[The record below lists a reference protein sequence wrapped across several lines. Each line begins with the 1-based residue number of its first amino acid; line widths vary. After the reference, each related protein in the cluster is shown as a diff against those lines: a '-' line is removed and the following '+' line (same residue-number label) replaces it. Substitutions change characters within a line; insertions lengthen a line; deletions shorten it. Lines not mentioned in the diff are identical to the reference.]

1 MVAPSPSRGV
11 AVYCAASLGKQKAFQ
26 TAALCESRSHLCGAY
41 TLIFLISPFHHAALG
56 DALATE
62 NRPLV
67 YGGGNSGLMGI
78 VSGAAA
84 KSHGKVTGIIPYAI
98 FAAGGEKDKGNGH
111 ATASTVSDVLDEK
124 QRAEVCSDKVHLYPW
139 NLTRLLCHL
148 SRSRP

>member
-1 MVAPSPSRGV
+1 MHPCISHNAIT
-11 AVYCAASLGKQKAFQ
+11 CLHSLP
-26 TAALCESRSHLCGAY
+26 LSSWSHC
-41 TLIFLISPFHHAALG
+41 IALG

-67 YGGGNSGLMGI
+67 YGGGNSGLMGV

-111 ATASTVSDVLDEK
+111 PTASAVSDVLDEK
-124 QRAEVCSDKVHLYPW
+124 RRREVSSDGSRQGHL
-139 NLTRLLCHL
+139 NR
-148 SRSRP
+148 